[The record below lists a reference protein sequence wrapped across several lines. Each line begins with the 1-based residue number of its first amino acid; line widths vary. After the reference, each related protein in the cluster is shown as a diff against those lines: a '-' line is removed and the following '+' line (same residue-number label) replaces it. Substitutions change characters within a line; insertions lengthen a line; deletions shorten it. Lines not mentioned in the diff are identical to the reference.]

1 MIEFRNVKKAF
12 GRKVVIDDVSFT
24 IPKQKVQFI
33 IGMSGTGKSVLMKHL
48 VGLLKPDSG
57 EVMMDGENIAQL
69 NEQEFY
75 RIRKKCGMVFQHST
89 LFDSMTLL
97 ENIAM
102 PLRKRFE
109 LQGGSG
115 TFDRGAAQAEAM
127 AALELVHLHKEAS
140 RFPPELGAGVRK
152 RAAIARALAL
162 KPDYLIYD
170 EPTTA
175 LDPVAA
181 RRIDTLIREMSDVTG
196 VTSLVISHDP
206 RSIFG
211 IADSVAFLYQSKLRF
226 WGTTD
231 ALEASTDPVVKQF
244 ISGLATGPIG

>member
-1 MIEFRNVKKAF
+1 VIEFKNIRKAF
-12 GRKVVIDDVSFT
+12 GDKVVIDDVSLR
-24 IPKQKVQFI
+24 IEDRRVQFI

-57 EVMMDGENIAQL
+57 NVMLDGEDIAQL
-69 NEQEFY
+69 SEREFY
-75 RIRKKCGMVFQHST
+75 RVRKKCGMVFQHST
-89 LFDSMTLL
+89 LFDSMTIL

-102 PLRKRFE
+102 PVRKHT
-109 LQGGSG
+109 GV
-115 TFDRGAAQAEAM
+115 DRKASEAVAM
-127 AALELVHLHKEAS
+127 QALELVQLAKEAH
-140 RFPPELGAGVRK
+140 RYPPELGAGIRK

-181 RRIDTLIREMSDVTG
+181 RRIDTLIREMADATG
-196 VTSLVISHDP
+196 VTSLVVSHDP
-206 RSIFG
+206 KSIFG

-226 WGTTD
+226 LGTP
-231 ALEASTDPVVKQF
+231 AELRAATDPVVKQF
-244 ISGLATGPIG
+244 ISGLAEGPIG

>member
-1 MIEFRNVKKAF
+1 MIEFKSIRKAF
-12 GRKVVIDDVSFT
+12 GAKVVLDDVSLR
-24 IPKQKVQFI
+24 IEKRRVQFI

-57 EVMMDGENIAQL
+57 QVLLDGEDIAQL
-69 NEQEFY
+69 SEREFY
-75 RIRKKCGMVFQHST
+75 RVRKKCGMVFQHST
-89 LFDSMTLL
+89 LFDSMSIL

-102 PLRKRFE
+102 PLRKHFS
-109 LQGGSG
+109 L
-115 TFDRGAAQAEAM
+115 DRPAAEAKAM
-127 AALELVHLHKEAS
+127 AALELVHLQKEA
-140 RFPPELGAGVRK
+140 RRAPAELGAGVRK

-162 KPDYLIYD
+162 QPDYLIYD

-181 RRIDTLIREMSDVTG
+181 RRIDALIREMADVTG
-196 VTSLVISHDP
+196 VTSLVVSHDP

-226 WGTTD
+226 LGTPGE
-231 ALEASTDPVVKQF
+231 LRASSDPVVEQF
-244 ISGLATGPIG
+244 VSGLAEGPIG